1 MSKDPF
7 EEKNDEPWDE
17 FTWEEF
23 LWENDERADKLG
35 RIIERF
41 GDDPNL
47 DDIIAQE
54 MGWDKYL
61 KPGDT
66 KNEDQEGS
74 AFFFD
79 GEDDDGGEEWKTA
92 AGIRQDE
99 DEGRGVNT
107 DELYVK
113 AFSLS
118 IEAHDW
124 AKSLPGRLRGLSKAA
139 DMVSNLAIPA
149 AKCAAAFGD
158 EVL

>member
-1 MSKDPF
+1 
-7 EEKNDEPWDE
+7 
-17 FTWEEF
+17 
-23 LWENDERADKLG
+23 
-35 RIIERF
+35 
-41 GDDPNL
+41 
-47 DDIIAQE
+47 
-54 MGWDKYL
+54 MGWDKHL

-66 KNEDQEGS
+66 KDEDQDGS

-79 GEDDDGGEEWKTA
+79 EEVDYGGEEWKSA
-92 AGIRQDE
+92 AGIRQGE
-99 DEGRGVNT
+99 TENRGVNT

-124 AKSLPGRLRGLSKAA
+124 AKSLRGRLRGLSKAA